1 MSLAEHLN
9 ALEEA
14 EAAEALRSCCAA
26 PRWVTRMV
34 AARPFPDEASVLAMA
49 ERIWWSLGRDDWLA
63 AFAAH
68 PRIGGDVEALGAKHG
83 RSASMSETEQAGV
96 SGASEAT
103 LQALAD
109 ENEAYEA
116 RFDHVFL
123 VCATGKSADEMLAIL
138 RERIDNRPSR
148 ELRVVAEEQMKITR
162 LRLRKL
168 GARADLARGRGC
180 IGRMHRA
187 DASGGCI
194 GRTHRV
200 ESG

>member
-1 MSLAEHLN
+1 M
-9 ALEEA
+9 
-14 EAAEALRSCCAA
+14 
-26 PRWVTRMV
+26 
-34 AARPFPDEASVLAMA
+34 
-49 ERIWWSLGRDDWLA
+49 
-63 AFAAH
+63 
-68 PRIGGDVEALGAKHG
+68 
-83 RSASMSETEQAGV
+83 

-148 ELRVVAEEQMKITR
+148 ELRVAAEEQMKITR

-168 GARADLARGRGC
+168 GA
-180 IGRMHRA
+180 
-187 DASGGCI
+187 
-194 GRTHRV
+194 
-200 ESG
+200 